1 MSSLEC
7 IDNDFEEE
15 IARSIKDVCLM
26 VLGKDFDFDEVCR
39 ELQHQPI
46 RLKFLG
52 RSVETQ
58 AKIAVDYSTY
68 VSQLIMALDLNLPE
82 AEARIRKRTVPKIL
96 KKINEGRPRI
106 RKTEGK

>member
-7 IDNDFEEE
+7 IDDDFEEE

-46 RLKFLG
+46 RLKFYRGGLFN
-52 RSVETQ
+52 VCITT
-58 AKIAVDYSTY
+58 DYG
-68 VSQLIMALDLNLPE
+68 V
-82 AEARIRKRTVPKIL
+82 
-96 KKINEGRPRI
+96 RP
-106 RKTEGK
+106 